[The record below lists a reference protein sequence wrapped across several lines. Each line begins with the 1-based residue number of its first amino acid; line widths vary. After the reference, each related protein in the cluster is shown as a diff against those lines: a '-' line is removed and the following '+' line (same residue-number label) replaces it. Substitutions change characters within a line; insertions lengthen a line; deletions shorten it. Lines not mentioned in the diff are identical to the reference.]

1 MQDAACGV
9 GLRYSAWMNGPLTRV
24 RVAVAAPVDGTFDY
38 VVPSEAEAACCVPG
52 GRVEVPFGAGR
63 RMGVVVEQL
72 GDEECAVETLKEVLR
87 ILDDRPALGAAELR
101 LGAWLA
107 SYYHAP
113 LGEVLALMLPS
124 ALRDGG
130 TLDVPAAM
138 GWRLADGAPAVL
150 PRAPRQNAALQH
162 LREAGGELPDA
173 ALRAH
178 AAALRTLAARGW
190 VERVEVAAGRGQAEP
205 HVPAGDVVLNE
216 AQVEAHRAVRDGLG
230 SFAAFL
236 LYGITGSGKTEV
248 YLAAMDDVLAKG
260 GQVLVLVP
268 EIALTPQLVARFSAR
283 LGGGLVVFHSGMT
296 DRARR
301 DAWLMARD
309 GRARV
314 VLGTRSAVFVPLPR
328 LGLIVVDE
336 EHDASYKQQ
345 EGMRYHARDVAV
357 VRASQCGVPIVLG
370 SATPSLET
378 LHNARQGRYRLLRLD
393 ARAAGA
399 VPPRLELLDVR
410 RRPMREGLSAPL
422 IERMRGHLMAG
433 GQVLLFL
440 NRRGY
445 APALTCHACGHVEH
459 CRQCSAPMI
468 VHRAHGRLVCH
479 HCGAERPL
487 PAHCP
492 ACGSAELEM
501 QGVGT
506 ERLEMALQG
515 LFPEFPIERI
525 DRDTTRRK
533 GVLEGKLARAR
544 SGEARILLGT
554 QMLAKGHDFPG
565 VTLAAVLDADRGL
578 FSSDFRAPE
587 RLLQL
592 IVQVAGRAG
601 RAERPGEVLIQTHQP
616 DHPLL
621 QALLHGGFDACAEAL
636 LHERRLAALPPF
648 AHLALLRAEARDA
661 ERARRLLGRVA
672 AWLTDVQAGVV
683 SYGPATAPL
692 ERRAGRFRLQL
703 LLSSPRRDR
712 LHEVLSRLLPE
723 LRGWPEG
730 RGVRWSLDV
739 DPQDLS

>member
-1 MQDAACGV
+1 
-9 GLRYSAWMNGPLTRV
+9 MNVSLTRV

-38 VVPSEAEAACCVPG
+38 LVPSEADAACCIPG
-52 GRVEVPFGAGR
+52 VRVEVPFGAGR
-63 RMGVVVEQL
+63 RMGVVVERL
-72 GDEECAVETLKEVLR
+72 GDDESAVETLKAVLR
-87 ILDDRPALGAAELR
+87 ILDDRPALGVAELR
-101 LGAWLA
+101 LGAWVA

-113 LGEVLALMLPS
+113 LGEVLASMLPS

-130 TLDVPAAM
+130 SLDMPAAM
-138 GWRLADGAPAVL
+138 GWRLADGAPAEL
-150 PRAPRQNAALQH
+150 PRAPRQNAVLQL
-162 LREAGGELPDA
+162 LRGAGGELPDA
-173 ALRAH
+173 ALRSH
-178 AAALRTLAARGW
+178 SAALRALAARGW
-190 VERVEVAAGRGQAEP
+190 VERVEVLAERGRLEP
-205 HVPAGDVVLNE
+205 HVPTGGVVLNA
-216 AQVEAHRAVRDGLG
+216 AQAVAHRAVRDGLG

-248 YLAAMDDVLAKG
+248 YLAAMDDVLVKG

-283 LGGGLVVFHSGMT
+283 LGGGLAVFHSGMT

-345 EGMRYHARDVAV
+345 EGVRYHARDVAV
-357 VRASQCGVPIVLG
+357 VRASQCGVPIILG

-378 LHNARQGRYRLLRLD
+378 LHNARQGRYRLLRLN

-399 VPPRLELLDVR
+399 VPPCLELLDVR
-410 RRPMREGLSAPL
+410 RRLMREGLSAPL

-468 VHRAHGRLVCH
+468 VHRAYGRLVCH

-487 PAHCP
+487 PTHCP

-578 FSSDFRAPE
+578 FNSDFRAPE

-621 QALLHGGFDACAEAL
+621 QALLRGGFDACVEGL
-636 LHERRLAALPPF
+636 LQERRQAVLPPF
-648 AHLALLRAEARDA
+648 VHLALLRAEARDA

-672 AWLTDVQAGVV
+672 AWLADVRAGVAC
-683 SYGPATAPL
+683 YGPATAPL

-712 LHEVLSRLLPE
+712 LHEVLSHLLPD

>member
-1 MQDAACGV
+1 MDGSKI
-9 GLRYSAWMNGPLTRV
+9 YV
-24 RVAVAAPVDGTFDY
+24 RVAVAAPVEGTFDY
-38 VVPSEAEAACCVPG
+38 IMPSQAEGSRCVPG
-52 GRVEVPFGAGR
+52 MRVVVPFGAGW
-63 RMGVVVEQL
+63 RMGVVVERL
-72 GDEECAVETLKEVLR
+72 AAAECAVRNPKEVLR
-87 ILDDRPALGAAELR
+87 ILDDRPALGAAELS

-113 LGEVLALMLPS
+113 LGEVLAMMLPP

-130 TLDVPAAM
+130 ALDVPAAM

-178 AAALRTLAARGW
+178 VAALRALAKRGW
-190 VERVEVAAGRGQAEP
+190 VERVEVSGGRIRIRMPEGS
-205 HVPAGDVVLNE
+205 HVPSTDVVLN
-216 AQVEAHRAVRDGLG
+216 AGQVVAHQAVRDGIG
-230 SFAAFL
+230 TFAPFL

-248 YLAAMDDVLAKG
+248 YLAAMGDVLAKG

-268 EIALTPQLVARFSAR
+268 EIALTPQLVASFRARFK
-283 LGGGLVVFHSGMT
+283 GGLVVFHSGMT

-301 DAWLMARD
+301 DAWIEARE

-314 VLGTRSAVFVPLPR
+314 VLGTRSAVFTPMPQ

-336 EHDASYKQQ
+336 EHDPSYKQQ
-345 EGMRYHARDVAV
+345 DGVRYHARDVAV
-357 VRASQCGVPIVLG
+357 MRARQCGVPIVLG
-370 SATPSLET
+370 SATPSLES
-378 LHNARQGRYRLLRLD
+378 LRNARLGRYRLLRLD

-399 VPPRLELLDVR
+399 LPPRLELLDVR
-410 RRPMREGLSAPL
+410 RRPMREGLSSPL
-422 IERMRGHLMAG
+422 IERMRRHLMAG

-445 APALTCHACGHVEH
+445 ATSLTCHACGHVEYCHH
-459 CRQCSAPMI
+459 CTAPMI
-468 VHRAHGRLVCH
+468 VHRAQGRLVCH
-479 HCGAERPL
+479 HCGAERSL
-487 PAHCP
+487 PACCP
-492 ACGSAELEM
+492 ACGSPELEM
-501 QGVGT
+501 HGVGT
-506 ERLEMALQG
+506 ERLESALRV
-515 LFPEFPIERI
+515 LFPEFPLERI

-533 GVLEGKLARAR
+533 GALEGKLARAR

-587 RLLQL
+587 RLVQL

-601 RAERPGEVLIQTHQP
+601 RAERLGEVLIQTHQP

-621 QALLHGGFDACAEAL
+621 QALLRGGFDACAEEL
-636 LHERRLAALPPF
+636 MQERSRAVLPPF

-661 ERARRLLGRVA
+661 ERGRSLLARVA
-672 AWLTDVQAGVV
+672 AWVAGAGDDVIA
-683 SYGPATAPL
+683 YGPAPAPL

-712 LHEVLSRLLPE
+712 LHELLDRLLPE

-739 DPQDLS
+739 DPQEMG